1 MALFIFPDFRFAEKC
16 MFFTTPSIVGQ
27 TRKAQYDSGVAE
39 ALLQVAVYGGVPA
52 ANTALRIATEIF
64 REIKP

>member
-1 MALFIFPDFRFAEKC
+1 